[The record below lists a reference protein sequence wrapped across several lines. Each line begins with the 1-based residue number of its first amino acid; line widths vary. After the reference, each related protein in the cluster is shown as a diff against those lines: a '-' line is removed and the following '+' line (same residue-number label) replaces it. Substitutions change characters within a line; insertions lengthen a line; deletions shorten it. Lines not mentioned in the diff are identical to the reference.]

1 MQSQIGVPG
10 FSRLIS
16 KETSTIADRLAYNQS
31 KKSSVRWYAGCTQR
45 VPVELKYQAMSVKA
59 RLYIG
64 SVCATGTLISI
75 IGLSQWSPQNL
86 TRALC
91 FLVVSAIASA
101 LKVSLPTITGT
112 MSVNFLF
119 ILIGIVEL
127 DFPSTLIIG
136 CTGSLIQ
143 CLWKSKTRPKPYQ
156 VVFNTSAMAVSVA
169 VSYYIYHANMAN
181 MPADTNPVRL
191 GITACIFFLMNT
203 IPVAAAIGITEDKS
217 LTRIWYDCYFWCF
230 PYYLGGASIA
240 WILSV
245 LSRQTN
251 WHASL
256 VLIPVIYFIYRSYRT
271 YLGRLEDEK
280 VHVEEMAA
288 LHLRTIEA
296 LALAI
301 EAKDHTTHDHLRR
314 VRIYAM
320 EVAKD
325 LGLSSAEMQALRAAA
340 LLHDIGKLAV
350 PEQIISKPGKL
361 TPEEF
366 EKIKIHPVVGAEI
379 LERVQFPYP
388 VVPIVRAH
396 HEKWDGSGYP
406 AGLKGEEIPIGAR
419 ILSTVDCLDALASNR
434 QYRRALPLE
443 RAMEIINSESGKSFD
458 PRVVEVLA
466 RRYTELEQMALAQN
480 WDKKRL
486 STHVKIEKGLAPAA
500 GFEQTPAPLNNRK
513 DAFDPLCSIAAARQE
528 VQMLFELTQDL
539 GNSLSL
545 NETLSVVSVRLKRL
559 VPYDSIAVYVL
570 RDQKLVPEYVNGENF
585 RLFSSLE
592 IPVGEGLSGW
602 VAQNRKPILNG
613 NPSVEAGYMGDP
625 AKFSTLRSA
634 LALPLEGLNGAVG
647 VLALYRA
654 EKDAFTKDNLRIL
667 LAISSKISLAIEN
680 ALKYRQV
687 ENSATID
694 YLTNLPNARS
704 LFLRLDS
711 ELARCR
717 RMNIPLAVL
726 VCDLDGFKQVNDG
739 FGHLTGNKVLSSVAD
754 GLKANCREYDYVA
767 RMGGDEFVLLLPHI
781 TPESVDDR
789 INQMMRIAAEA
800 GEIIP
805 GKRFLSMSVGEAF
818 YPLDGNNAEELL
830 ATADRRMYKNKQ
842 QQRLHR
848 LDASPVLKESELE
861 VLSVQ

>member
-1 MQSQIGVPG
+1 MQTDWLTTLCKNIAALVH
-10 FSRLIS
+10 RLH
-16 KETSTIADRLAYNQS
+16 
-31 KKSSVRWYAGCTQR
+31 SSI
-45 VPVELKYQAMSVKA
+45 PVELKYQAMPVKA
-59 RLYIG
+59 KLFIG
-64 SVCATGTLISI
+64 AVCASGTLISI
-75 IGLSQWSPQNL
+75 IALSQWRPQNL

-91 FLVVSAIASA
+91 FLIVAAIASA

-156 VVFNTSAMAVSVA
+156 VVFNTGAMALSVA
-169 VSYYIYHANMAN
+169 VSYYIYHAHMAG

-191 GITACIFFLMNT
+191 GVTACIFFLMNT
-203 IPVAAAIGITEDKS
+203 IPVAAAIGITEGKS

-240 WILSV
+240 WVLSV

-301 EAKDHTTHDHLRR
+301 EAKDHTTHDDLRR

-325 LGLSSAEMQALRAAA
+325 LGLSPAEMQALRAAA

-379 LERVQFPYP
+379 LESVQFPYP

-419 ILSTVDCLDALASNR
+419 ILSAVDCLDALASNR
-434 QYRRALPLE
+434 QYRRALSLE

-458 PRVVEVLA
+458 PKVVEVLA
-466 RRYTELEQMALAQN
+466 RRYTDLEQMALSQN

-486 STHVKIEKGLAPAA
+486 STNVKIEKGLAPAA
-500 GFEQTPAPLNNRK
+500 GFEQTPPPVNGRK

-634 LALPLEGLNGAVG
+634 LALPLEGLNGVVG

-717 RMNIPLAVL
+717 RMNIPLSVL
-726 VCDLDGFKQVNDG
+726 VCDLDGFKQVNDS

-781 TPESVDDR
+781 TPESVDER
-789 INQMMRIAAEA
+789 ISQMMRIAAEA

-848 LDASPVLKESELE
+848 PDASPVLKESTLE